1 MKAMSLTEKLAE
13 RPCITIANTASV
25 AEAVLMLE
33 TYKIGALPVVS
44 AEADLVGI
52 LSERDIVRA
61 LAKPELASQLAQQPI
76 IGLMT
81 RKVVTCKAGDSASD
95 LMAVMS
101 DKRIRHLPIMRSG
114 QLVGMVSIG
123 DVVNR
128 MIEKYQAETEMMRAY
143 INS

>member
-1 MKAMSLTEKLAE
+1 M
-13 RPCITIANTASV
+13 
-25 AEAVLMLE
+25 
-33 TYKIGALPVVS
+33 
-44 AEADLVGI
+44 
-52 LSERDIVRA
+52 RA
-61 LAKPELASQLAQQPI
+61 LAKPELASQLAQQTI
-76 IGLMT
+76 IDLMT
-81 RKVVTCKAGDSASD
+81 RKVVTCKGGDSASD

-128 MIEKYQAETEMMRAY
+128 MIEKYQAETEMMRAD

>member
-1 MKAMSLTEKLAE
+1 M
-13 RPCITIANTASV
+13 
-25 AEAVLMLE
+25 
-33 TYKIGALPVVS
+33 PVVS
-44 AEADLVGI
+44 ATAGLVGI

-61 LAKPELASQLAQQPI
+61 LAKPELASQLARLPVTD
-76 IGLMT
+76 LMT
-81 RKVVTCKAGDSASD
+81 RKVLTCIVGESASD
-95 LMAVMS
+95 LMAEMS
-101 DKRIRHLPIMRSG
+101 SKRIRHLPIMRSG

>member
-1 MKAMSLTEKLAE
+1 
-13 RPCITIANTASV
+13 
-25 AEAVLMLE
+25 
-33 TYKIGALPVVS
+33 
-44 AEADLVGI
+44 
-52 LSERDIVRA
+52 
-61 LAKPELASQLAQQPI
+61 
-76 IGLMT
+76 
-81 RKVVTCKAGDSASD
+81 VVTCKAGDSASD

-101 DKRIRHLPIMRSG
+101 DKRIRHLPIMRFG

>member
-1 MKAMSLTEKLAE
+1 MSLTEKLAE
-13 RPCITIANTASV
+13 RPCITIAETARI
-25 AEAVLMLE
+25 AEAVQMLE
-33 TYKIGALPVVS
+33 THKIGALPVIS
-44 AEADLVGI
+44 AAAKLVGI

-61 LAKPELASQLAQQPI
+61 LAKPELASQLARQPVTD
-76 IGLMT
+76 LMT
-81 RKVVTCKAGDSASD
+81 RKVVTCKVGDSASD
-95 LMAVMS
+95 LMAEMS
-101 DKRIRHLPIMRSG
+101 SKRIRHLPIMRSG

>member
-1 MKAMSLTEKLAE
+1 MSLTEKLAE
-13 RPCITIANTASV
+13 RPCITIADTASI
-25 AEAVLMLE
+25 ADAVGMLE
-33 TYKIGALPVVS
+33 THKIGALPVVS
-44 AEADLVGI
+44 EQGDLVGI

-61 LAKPELASQLAQQPI
+61 LATDKLARQLAEQPVTD
-76 IGLMT
+76 LMT
-81 RKVVTCKAGDSASD
+81 SNVVTCSAGDTASD

-101 DKRIRHLPIMRSG
+101 SKRIRHLPIMQRG
-114 QLVGMVSIG
+114 VLVGMVSIG

>member
-1 MKAMSLTEKLAE
+1 MSLTEKLAE
-13 RPCITIANTASV
+13 RPCITIADTASI
-25 AEAVLMLE
+25 AEAVGMLE
-33 TYKIGALPVVS
+33 AHKIGALPVVS
-44 AEADLVGI
+44 ATAGLVGI

-61 LAKPELASQLAQQPI
+61 LAKPELASQLAHQQVTD
-76 IGLMT
+76 LMT
-81 RKVVTCKAGDSASD
+81 KKVVTCTVGDSASD
-95 LMAVMS
+95 LMAEMS
-101 DKRIRHLPIMRSG
+101 SKRIRHLPIMRSG